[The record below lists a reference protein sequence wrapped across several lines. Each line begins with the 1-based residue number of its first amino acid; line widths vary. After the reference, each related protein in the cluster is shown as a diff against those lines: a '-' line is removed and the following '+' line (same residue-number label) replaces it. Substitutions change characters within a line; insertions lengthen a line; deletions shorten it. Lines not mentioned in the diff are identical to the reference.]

1 MSTKATYVNNFT
13 VSIQNLNCI
22 LDAKCTAPNIEKT
35 GYNVPPVFDAHKI
48 VDENYLFMPLG
59 VAKELAISLMQI
71 IGDTEKRTNFR
82 IRLSGDKEAY
92 WEEAL
97 KAIDACK
104 EQKKL
109 QDQGG
114 PESESGI
121 FQ

>member
-1 MSTKATYVNNFT
+1 MTTKSTYVNNFT

-48 VDENYLFMPLG
+48 VDENYLFMPIG

-82 IRLSGDKEAY
+82 IRLNGEKETY
-92 WEEAL
+92 WEEAV

-104 EQKKL
+104 EQQKL
-109 QDQGG
+109 QN
-114 PESESGI
+114 SGDPDGN
-121 FQ
+121 Q